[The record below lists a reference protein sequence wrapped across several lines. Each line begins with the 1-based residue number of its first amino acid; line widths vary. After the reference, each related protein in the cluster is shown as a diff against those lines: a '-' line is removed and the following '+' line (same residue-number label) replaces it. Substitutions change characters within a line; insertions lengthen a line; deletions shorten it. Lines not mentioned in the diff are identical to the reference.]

1 MTLAELAVSFVLVG
15 ITILMIIC
23 KIGMLQQKKQI
34 AHKKQLEF
42 AQQQRER
49 EEQKEYEE
57 KKRREEAEEKIAKP
71 IRINL
76 RKRIRA

>member
-1 MTLAELAVSFVLVG
+1 MTLAELAVSFVLIG

-57 KKRREEAEEKIAKP
+57 KKDA
-71 IRINL
+71 
-76 RKRIRA
+76 RKLKKKLQNQLE